1 MHIAVAHYPEGAG
14 HATRMLA
21 VARELEARGATVSLA
36 GGGPGKRFVDLL
48 GYDEYVP
55 TPVDYV
61 GDYQGSGGLV
71 ETLTGSVPASA
82 RRVHDL
88 YRWLQRESPDRLVTD
103 DMFAAMA
110 APLAGVPCYVT
121 THNAPG
127 FYDDAVE
134 RAGAAALTSYQRGVA
149 RDFYYPTVWPR
160 SSDDPDGVTRVP
172 PLALDVDATVVGDPD
187 VVVVPSTYS
196 TALDES
202 VARLRDDGRD
212 VTLVGGDDWEPVA
225 SMLPT
230 LRAADL
236 VLCPG
241 YSTVM
246 EAAVAGTPCLIY
258 PFTSEQRG
266 VARLAS
272 RATGFRTVTSPD
284 EVERAARDPPDP
296 PVYENGAGR
305 VAAGVLDG

>member
-1 MHIAVAHYPEGAG
+1 MHVAVAHYPEGAG

-21 VARELEARGATVSLA
+21 IARELEARGASVSLA

-48 GYDEYVP
+48 GYEEYVP
-55 TPVDYV
+55 TPVDFI
-61 GDYQGSGGLV
+61 GDYQESGGLSD
-71 ETLTGSVPASA
+71 TLTGSVPASA
-82 RRVHDL
+82 CRVRDI
-88 YRWLQRESPDRLVTD
+88 YRWLRREDPDHLLTD

-110 APLAGVPCYVT
+110 APLAGVPLSVC

-127 FYDDAVE
+127 LYDDAVE
-134 RAGAAALTSYQRGVA
+134 RAGAWALTEYQLRAA
-149 RDFYYPTVWPR
+149 REFYFPTVWPHG
-160 SSDDPDGVTRVP
+160 DADPDGVTRVG
-172 PLALDVDATVVGDPD
+172 PLALDVEAPVVGDPD

-196 TALDES
+196 TALNES
-202 VARLRDDGRD
+202 VERLRADGRD
-212 VTLVGGDDWEPVA
+212 ATVVGGDDWEPVA

-246 EAAVAGTPCLIY
+246 EAAVAGTPCLVY

-272 RATGFRTVTSPD
+272 HATGFRTVTSPD
-284 EVERAARDPPDP
+284 EVARAARDPPAD

-305 VAAGVLDG
+305 VAAAVLSR

>member
-1 MHIAVAHYPEGAG
+1 MHVAVAHYPEGAG

-21 VARELEARGATVSLA
+21 VARALEARGATVSLA

-55 TPVDYV
+55 TPVDFI
-61 GDYQGSGGLV
+61 GDYQEDGGLR
-71 ETLTGSVPASA
+71 ETLTGSVPDSA
-82 RRVHDL
+82 RRVRDF
-88 YRWLQRESPDRLVTD
+88 YRWLQREDPDRLVTD

-110 APLAGVPCYVT
+110 APLAGVPLYVC

-127 FYDDAVE
+127 LYDDAVE
-134 RAGAAALTSYQRGVA
+134 RAGAWGLTEYQLRAARE
-149 RDFYYPTVWPR
+149 FYFPTVWPHA
-160 SSDDPDGVTRVP
+160 DADPEGVTRVP
-172 PLALDVDATVVGDPD
+172 PLALDADAPVVGDPD

-196 TALDES
+196 TALEES
-202 VARLRDDGRD
+202 VQRLREAGRD
-212 VTLVGGDDWEPVA
+212 VLQVGGEDWEPVA
-225 SMLPT
+225 STLPT
-230 LRAADL
+230 LRAANL
-236 VLCPG
+236 VVCPG

-246 EAAVAGTPCLIY
+246 EAAVAGTPCLVY

-284 EVERAARDPPDP
+284 EVVRAARNPPAP

-305 VAAGVLDG
+305 VAEAVLA